1 MSSSQDFKVSDNRTR
16 RPYESVLQLVET
28 YLVSECVVE
37 IRSDSARKTD
47 SDLAKTVKPIDPF
60 FDQLEDEIK
69 DSIEKQNNVV
79 FKAKEAAN
87 TSAYSDAM
95 YKLAKLKK
103 DLYEFEI
110 HKEQLIDSYKKA
122 CKLCQYEPF
131 RVCLLFYAI
140 KDMFVYSFYNQ
151 PSMIKPDY
159 QVNMDLDQ
167 DNTGESF
174 EAYSSYNLLF
184 HTIHV
189 FSQAVNSAIE
199 RNLLGSELSVLSA
212 LLHDY
217 GKSEGII
224 TEIDALPNQKRNEK
238 GRYHQEYSGYYVYF
252 LLRQKVKKRIYTSLG
267 PSWEQEHS
275 DEVEAD
281 FKNIQRTVT
290 LHHIPES
297 NEKPIDDS
305 ISFVKAADKKA
316 REKEKELYFN
326 DFIPWRDDVKD
337 KITESIMSEH
347 M

>member
-1 MSSSQDFKVSDNRTR
+1 MSSFQDFKVLDNRTR

-37 IRSDSARKTD
+37 ARNDFVRTTD
-47 SDLAKTVKPIDPF
+47 NDLAKIIKPIDPF
-60 FDQLEDEIK
+60 FDQLEEEIK
-69 DSIEKQNNVV
+69 NSIEKQNNVV
-79 FKAKEAAN
+79 FKAKEASN
-87 TSAYSDAM
+87 TNAYSDAM

-131 RVCLLFYAI
+131 RTYLLFYAI
-140 KDMFVYSFYNQ
+140 KDMFIYSFYNQ
-151 PSMIKPDY
+151 PSITKTDY
-159 QVNMDLDQ
+159 KNNSDLDQ

-189 FSQAVNSAIE
+189 FSQAVNGAIE

-224 TEIDALPNQKRNEK
+224 AEVDALPNQKRNEK
-238 GRYHQEYSGYYVYF
+238 GRSHQEYSGYYVYF
-252 LLRQKVKKRIYTSLG
+252 LLRQKIKKKVYARLG
-267 PSWEQEHS
+267 SSWEQKHS

-281 FKNIQRTVT
+281 FKKIQRTVT
-290 LHHIPES
+290 LHHIPDDD
-297 NEKPIDDS
+297 EKRIDDS
-305 ISFVKAADKKA
+305 ISFVKTADIKA

>member
-151 PSMIKPDY
+151 PSMTKPDY
-159 QVNMDLDQ
+159 QVNMNLDQ

-238 GRYHQEYSGYYVYF
+238 GRCHQEYSGCYVYF

-290 LHHIPES
+290 LHHILEK
-297 NEKPIDDS
+297 NEKQIDGS

-316 REKEKELYFN
+316 REKEKELYFS